1 MISVSR
7 TKIADRKWWSCF
19 LVLHNYRTEK
29 GEKMKVLRLIVGIL
43 FSIGGG
49 LQVPGNPLLGLAV
62 TVIGGK
68 MVLDAV
74 AGRK

>member
-1 MISVSR
+1 
-7 TKIADRKWWSCF
+7 
-19 LVLHNYRTEK
+19 
-29 GEKMKVLRLIVGIL
+29 MKVLRLIVGIL